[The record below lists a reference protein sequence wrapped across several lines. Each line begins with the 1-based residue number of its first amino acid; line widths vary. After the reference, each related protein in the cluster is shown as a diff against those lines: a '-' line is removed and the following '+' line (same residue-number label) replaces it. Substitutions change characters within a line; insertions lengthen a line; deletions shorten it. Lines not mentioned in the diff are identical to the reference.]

1 MKTDINIGF
10 IGLGNV
16 YSKFANSLL
25 VADYNLFIYDLDKSK
40 AHDLVKKGGFFCKN
54 LKEIFLNSSIIITCL
69 PLPKSVSKV
78 IEGIDGIIN
87 HINSDH
93 L

>member
-40 AHDLVKKGGFFCKN
+40 AHDLVKKRRLFLQKFKRN
-54 LKEIFLNSSIIITCL
+54 LFKFIHYHNMFTIT
-69 PLPKSVSKV
+69 
-78 IEGIDGIIN
+78 
-87 HINSDH
+87 
-93 L
+93 